1 MFRYIKQYLEQNG
14 INETITIGSIVD
26 GDGVGLF
33 STTGLEPT
41 FYFDDTT
48 IGYIGLQIISRNK
61 RYPKGEKVI
70 KDIFS
75 LLNKLEG
82 YKPQQSPFSIG
93 KDEKGRSEFS
103 VNYIISKEGVK

>member
-1 MFRYIKQYLEQNG
+1 MFRNIKQYLEQNG

-33 STTGLEPT
+33 NTTGLQPT
-41 FYFDDTT
+41 FYFDTMT
-48 IGYIGLQIISRNK
+48 EHIGLQVIVRNSS
-61 RYPKGEKVI
+61 YCKGEEVI
-70 KDIFS
+70 NNIFN

-103 VNYIISKEGVK
+103 VNYIVMKEGVK

>member
-1 MFRYIKQYLEQNG
+1 MFKDIKQYLEQNG
-14 INETITIGSIVD
+14 IDETITIGSIVD

-48 IGYIGLQIISRNK
+48 IEYPGLQVIVRNESYVKCEEIINN
-61 RYPKGEKVI
+61 
-70 KDIFS
+70 IFG

-82 YKPQQSPFSIG
+82 YTPQQSPFSLG

-103 VNYIISKEGVK
+103 VNYIIMKEGVK

>member
-33 STTGLEPT
+33 NTTGLEPT
-41 FYFDDTT
+41 FYFDDTL
-48 IGYIGLQIISRNK
+48 IENIGLQIIVRNDS
-61 RYPKGEKVI
+61 YSKGEKVI
-70 KDIFS
+70 NDIFS
-75 LLNKLEG
+75 SLNKLEG

-93 KDEKGRSEFS
+93 KDEKGRNEFS
-103 VNYIISKEGVK
+103 VNYIVMKEGVK

>member
-1 MFRYIKQYLEQNG
+1 MFRNIKQYLEQNG

-41 FYFDDTT
+41 FYFDDST
-48 IGYIGLQIISRNK
+48 IEYIGFQIIVRNSS
-61 RYPKGEKVI
+61 YCKGEEVI
-70 KDIFS
+70 NNIFS

-103 VNYIISKEGVK
+103 VNYIVMKEGVK

>member
-48 IGYIGLQIISRNK
+48 IEYIGLQISRNK
-61 RYPKGEKVI
+61 SYPKGEQVI